1 MMAGEAV
8 PALRPLKLFIVAGE
22 ASGDQ
27 LGAKL
32 IAALRAGGPLELSG
46 VGGPMMQSA
55 GLLSLF
61 PISDIAVMGLVPV
74 IKRLPLL
81 IRRIHETARAAIAAR
96 PDVLVLIDAPDFTH
110 RVAKKVRKACPDLPI
125 VDYVSPSVWAWR
137 PGRAKKM
144 RAYTDHVLALLPF
157 EPEAH
162 LRLGGPDCSYVG
174 HPLIE
179 RLAEFRPQ
187 QDDPPR
193 EDQHPLVLILPG
205 SRRAEIHHKLQVFG
219 ESVQRIAAR
228 YPDARFVLPAVPHL
242 VKTIE
247 ADTAHWSIKPE
258 IVLGEE
264 AKLAAFRAARA
275 ALAASGTVS
284 LELAIAQVPTVI
296 AYKGSPIEAA
306 IARRLVLVPSIV
318 LPNLILG
325 RNVVPEFLQEECTPA
340 ALSEAVLALI
350 PDGAA
355 RQAQLDGFAEVEA
368 RMQVE
373 GGSPSAAAARL
384 VRALARYNSCPT

>member
-1 MMAGEAV
+1 MADEAV
-8 PALRPLKLFIVAGE
+8 PALRPLKLFIIAGE

-32 IAALRAGGPLELSG
+32 IAAMQAAGPISLSG
-46 VGGPMMQSA
+46 VGGPLMVEA
-55 GLLSLF
+55 GLNSLF
-61 PISDIAVMGLVPV
+61 PMSDIAVMGLVPV
-74 IKRLPLL
+74 LKRLPLL
-81 IRRIHETARAAIAAR
+81 IRRIKVTALAVMATR

-125 VDYVSPSVWAWR
+125 IDYVSPTVWAWR

-144 RAYTDHVLALLPF
+144 RAYTDHVMALLPF
-157 EPEAH
+157 EPAAH
-162 LRLGGPDCSYVG
+162 RRLGGPDCTYVG

-187 QDDPPR
+187 ADDPTR
-193 EDQHPLVLILPG
+193 EDKNPLVLILPG
-205 SRRAEIHHKLQVFG
+205 SRRSEIHHKLQVFG
-219 ESVQRIAAR
+219 ESAQRIAAR
-228 YPDARFVLPAVPHL
+228 YPGARFVLPAVPHL
-242 VKTIE
+242 VEPIK
-247 ADTAHWSIKPE
+247 ADTAHWSIKPD
-258 IVLGEE
+258 IVLGEA
-264 AKLAAFRAARA
+264 AKLKAFRAARV

-284 LELAIAQVPTVI
+284 LELAIAQIPTVI
-296 AYKGSPIEAA
+296 AYKGSAIEAA

-325 RNVVPEFLQEECTPA
+325 RNVVPEFLQEECTPE

-355 RQAQLDGFAEVEA
+355 RQAQLDGFIELEA

-373 GGSPSAAAARL
+373 ECSPSAAAARI
-384 VRALARYNSCPT
+384 VRALASPAN